1 MTPINST
8 KNPTAGRPNR
18 ILIALAAAWIVLS
31 IAIGGAVSADPGASE
46 APPARVTADQP

>member
-1 MTPINST
+1 MSPSTST
-8 KNPTAGRPNR
+8 KNPAAGRPNR

-31 IAIGGAVSADPGASE
+31 IAIGSVSADPGAGE